1 MNGIFDSHA
10 HYDDERFDADRDE
23 LLESIHREGVEYI
36 MTIGADLTTSYAAR
50 ELAERY
56 DFVYFAAGI
65 HPEQAGD
72 APENYLEE
80 LKALAAHP
88 KCRAIGE
95 IGLDYYWAENPP
107 KERQMELF
115 RQQVL
120 LAKELGLPVIIHDRE
135 AHADTLALLRELHPA
150 GVLHCFSG
158 SVEMAKEVAALG
170 MYLGFTGAIT
180 FKNAR
185 KAPQAAAVVPD
196 DRLLIETDCPYMA
209 PEPYRGKRCD
219 SSMLP
224 RVAERLAEAL
234 GDTDSLGSLR
244 YNIAATQLELGQP
257 EKALLY
263 FSALPHPRLLDLHK
277 LAICHEQLGHR
288 EQALT
293 AVQQAELL
301 SSGEIERQML
311 ALVRYRLEHPGYLH
325 DSTYGA
331 QLLDCF
337 QHLRDTYPMG
347 FTRFHLPWVLA
358 WYKANRQY
366 RQACRLLEEFPVK

>member
-1 MNGIFDSHA
+1 MPPAKQTLTSGERYITQELKELESKILGA
-10 HYDDERFDADRDE
+10 HERLISLERRLFDE

-36 MTIGADLTTSYAAR
+36 MTIGADLPTSYAAR

-224 RVAERLAEAL
+224 RVAERLAEIR
-234 GDTDSLGSLR
+234 GVTPEEI
-244 YNIAATQLELGQP
+244 IASTCRNA
-257 EKALLY
+257 K
-263 FSALPHPRLLDLHK
+263 RLFG
-277 LAICHEQLGHR
+277 IG
-288 EQALT
+288 
-293 AVQQAELL
+293 
-301 SSGEIERQML
+301 
-311 ALVRYRLEHPGYLH
+311 
-325 DSTYGA
+325 
-331 QLLDCF
+331 
-337 QHLRDTYPMG
+337 
-347 FTRFHLPWVLA
+347 
-358 WYKANRQY
+358 
-366 RQACRLLEEFPVK
+366 

>member
-36 MTIGADLTTSYAAR
+36 MTIGADLPTSYAAR

-170 MYLGFTGAIT
+170 MYLGFT
-180 FKNAR
+180 
-185 KAPQAAAVVPD
+185 AVPA

-224 RVAERLAEAL
+224 RVAERLAEIR
-234 GDTDSLGSLR
+234 GVTPEEI
-244 YNIAATQLELGQP
+244 IASTCRNA
-257 EKALLY
+257 K
-263 FSALPHPRLLDLHK
+263 RLFG
-277 LAICHEQLGHR
+277 IG
-288 EQALT
+288 
-293 AVQQAELL
+293 
-301 SSGEIERQML
+301 
-311 ALVRYRLEHPGYLH
+311 
-325 DSTYGA
+325 
-331 QLLDCF
+331 
-337 QHLRDTYPMG
+337 
-347 FTRFHLPWVLA
+347 
-358 WYKANRQY
+358 
-366 RQACRLLEEFPVK
+366 

>member
-36 MTIGADLTTSYAAR
+36 MTIGADLPTSYAAR

-72 APENYLEE
+72 APENYREE

-120 LAKELGLPVIIHDRE
+120 LAKELGLPVIRDDCSRLRSLAGILKGDGPGE
-135 AHADTLALLRELHPA
+135 AQVHSQCRHLLGHLHAA
-150 GVLHCFSG
+150 GKTVQYPGRVQLPQQRQRI
-158 SVEMAKEVAALG
+158 G
-170 MYLGFTGAIT
+170 MGLPI
-180 FKNAR
+180 
-185 KAPQAAAVVPD
+185 VDD

-224 RVAERLAEAL
+224 RVAERLAEIR
-234 GDTDSLGSLR
+234 GVTPEEI
-244 YNIAATQLELGQP
+244 IASTCRNA
-257 EKALLY
+257 K
-263 FSALPHPRLLDLHK
+263 RLFG
-277 LAICHEQLGHR
+277 IG
-288 EQALT
+288 
-293 AVQQAELL
+293 
-301 SSGEIERQML
+301 
-311 ALVRYRLEHPGYLH
+311 
-325 DSTYGA
+325 
-331 QLLDCF
+331 
-337 QHLRDTYPMG
+337 
-347 FTRFHLPWVLA
+347 
-358 WYKANRQY
+358 
-366 RQACRLLEEFPVK
+366 

>member
-36 MTIGADLTTSYAAR
+36 MTIGADLPTSYAAR

-224 RVAERLAEAL
+224 RVAERLADAWL
-234 GDTDSLGSLR
+234 IFCGAYILSGWMAGGTYFR
-244 YNIAATQLELGQP
+244 YYPTVKTAAWTP
-257 EKALLY
+257 
-263 FSALPHPRLLDLHK
+263 
-277 LAICHEQLGHR
+277 
-288 EQALT
+288 LT
-293 AVQQAELL
+293 V
-301 SSGEIERQML
+301 SFMCIYL
-311 ALVRYRLEHPGYLH
+311 ALVLTPVILDRKEDRQWKSLQ
-325 DSTYGA
+325 STI
-331 QLLDCF
+331 
-337 QHLRDTYPMG
+337 
-347 FTRFHLPWVLA
+347 
-358 WYKANRQY
+358 
-366 RQACRLLEEFPVK
+366 